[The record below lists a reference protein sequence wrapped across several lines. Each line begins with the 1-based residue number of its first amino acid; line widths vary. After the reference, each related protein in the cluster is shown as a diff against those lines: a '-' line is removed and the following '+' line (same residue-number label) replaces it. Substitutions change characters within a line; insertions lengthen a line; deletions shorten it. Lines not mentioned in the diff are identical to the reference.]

1 MYVSLLLFP
10 FSQHHGGN
18 TSWVTGE
25 GVASPQQ
32 MLREAARRGRSQ
44 RAAAEEAAA
53 TEEAGVDVAE
63 AEYNAALK
71 HKPAIAPGKKTVAPP
86 TAPPPAAQQPVVSA

>member
-1 MYVSLLLFP
+1 
-10 FSQHHGGN
+10 
-18 TSWVTGE
+18 
-25 GVASPQQ
+25 

-53 TEEAGVDVAE
+53 TEEAGVDVVV

-71 HKPAIAPGKKTVAPP
+71 HKPAIALGNKRLPR
-86 TAPPPAAQQPVVSA
+86 QPRPRLARNNLS